1 MWLISVD
8 KRIFNIIIKLIGKMS
23 SKQISDL
30 IGKEEDK
37 ILSDWYY
44 ENRHLLD

>member
-8 KRIFNIIIKLIGKMS
+8 KRILSIIIKLIGKMS

-30 IGKEEDK
+30 IGEKDDK

-44 ENRHLLD
+44 DNRHWAE